1 MLYQLIKSKSLIFL
15 LISIVPMGCKANE
28 ISELPWLN
36 KNYNV
41 TKHLSQSSEISIW
54 NDFNVAEI
62 SDLYF
67 KNNDKLGFEERL
79 MTDKAFSEGW
89 KKLKYRVKILI
100 KKDKDNSLEKNKSEK
115 YIYTL
120 ANHLLDLSFYYR
132 ITRDLE
138 AGKLLRKLAI
148 NTAKKKLAF
157 WMHEPL
163 RKFNIKWPRGQLET
177 ALLTHSLSL
186 SISWGSD
193 LFSKKELNL
202 ISNNL
207 KHKGLY
213 PILRFLDT
221 TSLKNNYIS
230 VLSASAIS
238 ASLVL
243 NDNLAIT
250 HSKKHLENWT
260 KLIETDG
267 SYGEQIEYFNYACN
281 HFAMGSLLSSN
292 NDLKNINNEIPQLK
306 NTLLWQMSHFSLDSQ
321 NTPLR
326 INFGDDDY
334 LGGPPNE
341 VCLEFVT
348 KITKNGLGSWFI
360 NRLNSTN
367 KWDKA
372 QTLIAKLALSE
383 FDYPKPINPNLD
395 MKISKFENGTS
406 IIRSNWTMN
415 HDTVFALRSGSGN
428 LTKYSHDMPNRN
440 SIALQVN
447 GDYLLVTPGR
457 ASYRSRLRKNYD
469 LKTENH
475 NTVTFDNKDQFKKP
489 EATLSKANKI
499 TKDIYF
505 ISSDA
510 TNSYKNSPNSVIRNV
525 YYLEKL
531 NTFIILDIVKLK
543 QPDIIQTNW
552 HFGNYETRNTLKK
565 VTKQQWHLKAPN
577 SYLKF
582 WLFNNKETSTTVE
595 DGIMH
600 TGYSYF
606 PKAKQEGEWGNVFK
620 MQQSTNKKENDVLSI
635 AILSPSLGE
644 ENSIESVETFQITP
658 LTKKIIIRKNN
669 KETIIEINNEVGFK
683 SIKIDNLKLDKFG
696 SIISSTL

>member
-1 MLYQLIKSKSLIFL
+1 
-15 LISIVPMGCKANE
+15 MGCKVHNE
-28 ISELPWLN
+28 NQLPWLD
-36 KNYNV
+36 K
-41 TKHLSQSSEISIW
+41 SQMAISIDR
-54 NDFNVAEI
+54 NPYSTSQTVKNVEI
-62 SDLYF
+62 LDLYF
-67 KNNDKLGFEERL
+67 KNNELKELQKLLKDDE
-79 MTDKAFSEGW
+79 AFSRGW
-89 KKLKYRVKILI
+89 KKLKYRVKSLI
-100 KKDKDNSLEKNKSEK
+100 KKDRKNILEKAKPER

-120 ANHLLDLSFYYR
+120 SSHLLDLALYYR
-132 ITRDLE
+132 ITKDIQT
-138 AGKLLRKLAI
+138 GSLLKKITL
-148 NTAKKKLAF
+148 NTAKKPLSF
-157 WMHEPL
+157 WIHEPL
-163 RKFNIKWPRGQLET
+163 RKLDPEWPKGQLET

-186 SISWGSD
+186 SISWASD
-193 LFSKKELNL
+193 LFSEEELNL

-243 NDNLAIT
+243 NDSLAIT
-250 HSKKHLENWT
+250 HSKKHLENWS
-260 KLIETDG
+260 KLIEIDG
-267 SYGEQIEYFNYACN
+267 SYGEQIEYFNFACN
-281 HFAMGSLLSSN
+281 NFSMGSLLLS
-292 NDLKNINNEIPQLK
+292 DTYLKNIDNEIPQLK
-306 NTLLWQMSHFSLDSQ
+306 NTLLWQISHFSLDSQ

-334 LGGPPNE
+334 LGGPPNG

-383 FDYPKPINPNLD
+383 FDYPKPIKPNFD
-395 MKISKFENGTS
+395 IKISKFENGTS

-415 HDTVFALRSGSGN
+415 HDTVFALKSGSGN

-457 ASYRSRLRKNYD
+457 ASYRSKLRKNYD

-510 TNSYKNSPNSVIRNV
+510 TNSYMNSPNSVIRNV
-525 YYLEKL
+525 YYLVKL

-543 QPDIIQTNW
+543 KPDIIQTNW
-552 HFGNYETRNTLKK
+552 HFGNYETRNTLKE

-582 WLFNNKETSTTVE
+582 WLFNNKETNTTVE

-620 MQQSTNKKENDVLSI
+620 MQQSTNKKESDVLSI
-635 AILSPSLGE
+635 AILSPSLDK
-644 ENSIESVETFQITP
+644 ENSIESVEISQITP
-658 LTKKIIIRKNN
+658 LTQKIIINKNN
-669 KETIIEINNEVGFK
+669 KETIIMINNENGFK
-683 SIKIDNLKLDKFG
+683 SIKIDNLKLDTFG
-696 SIISSTL
+696 NII